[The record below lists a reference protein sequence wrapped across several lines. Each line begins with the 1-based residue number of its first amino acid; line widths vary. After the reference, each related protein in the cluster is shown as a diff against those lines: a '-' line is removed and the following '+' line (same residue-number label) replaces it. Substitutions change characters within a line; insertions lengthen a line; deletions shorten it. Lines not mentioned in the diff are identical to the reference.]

1 MEPDGV
7 ALATIAGFT
16 GHEVRQIEIEAAFRL
31 VEAGRAQVAGE
42 TGRTRGKL
50 VLDAA
55 LAGTGARVRHQE
67 MTSMQLVHRRQGC
80 GGGAPPDRRR
90 LRAGGEF
97 VAMSLALLAIGAAA
111 GVPVPL
117 YVAYQRQFEIGPSGL
132 TGAFAIYI
140 VPLAVMLLVCGR
152 LSDHLG
158 RRPVAAVALL
168 LDALACVIF
177 TQVDAT
183 AVLLV
188 ARSVQG
194 LATGLGVAA
203 LAAFVVDLQPANRPG
218 LGGSVASAAA
228 PGGLAIGALA
238 SGVLV
243 AYGPLPLTLVYLVF
257 AGFLVVAALAVVM
270 IRETATK
277 TPGALRSL
285 QPSFAVPA
293 GTRALFAAACA
304 CFIASW
310 ALGGYYQALGPSVAA
325 DILGVTNPLAGGLVL
340 ASLTGASGVAGLLAV
355 RLQAQHAL
363 IGGLTALVAG
373 LVGVVVALNLQ
384 ATVGF
389 FIASGLAGVGFGTS
403 FSGAMRL
410 ILTGRSTAERAGV
423 LSAAYLVSYLGSAAP
438 SFLAGLVIP
447 TWGLMTVTTVYAAL
461 VVVLALISGAAAIA
475 LRSPT
480 TAREA

>member
-1 MEPDGV
+1 MQFVLRRPGRSRG
-7 ALATIAGFT
+7 ATA
-16 GHEVRQIEIEAAFRL
+16 RRSRPAA
-31 VEAGRAQVAGE
+31 
-42 TGRTRGKL
+42 
-50 VLDAA
+50 
-55 LAGTGARVRHQE
+55 
-67 MTSMQLVHRRQGC
+67 
-80 GGGAPPDRRR
+80 GGA
-90 LRAGGEF
+90 F

-117 YVAYQRQFEIGPSGL
+117 YVAYQRQFEIAPSGL

-140 VPLAVMLLVCGR
+140 VPLAAMLLVCGR

-168 LDALACVIF
+168 LDAVACVIF

-203 LAAFVVDLQPANRPG
+203 LAAFVVDLQPADRPG
-218 LGGSVASAAA
+218 LGGAVASAAA
-228 PGGLAIGALA
+228 PGGLAIGAVS

-257 AGFLVVAALAVVM
+257 AGVLVVAALAVVM
-270 IRETATK
+270 TGETADR

-285 QPSFAVPA
+285 RPSFAVPA
-293 GTRALFAAACA
+293 GTRALFASACA

-325 DILGVTNPLAGGLVL
+325 DILGVTNALAGGLVL
-340 ASLTGASGVAGLLAV
+340 ASLTGASGFAGLLAV
-355 RLQAQHAL
+355 RLQAQHAMV
-363 IGGLTALVAG
+363 GGLAALVVG
-373 LVGVVVALNLQ
+373 LVGVVVSLELQ
-384 ATVGF
+384 VTVGF
-389 FIASGLAGVGFGTS
+389 FIASVVAGVGFGAS
-403 FSGAMRL
+403 FSGAMRR
-410 ILTGRSTAERAGV
+410 ILAERSAAERAGI

-438 SFLAGLVIP
+438 SFLAGLVVP
-447 TWGLMTVTTVYAAL
+447 SWGLMTVTTVYAAL
-461 VVVLALISGAAAIA
+461 IVVLALISGAAAVA
-475 LRSPT
+475 LPSP
-480 TAREA
+480 AAGEA